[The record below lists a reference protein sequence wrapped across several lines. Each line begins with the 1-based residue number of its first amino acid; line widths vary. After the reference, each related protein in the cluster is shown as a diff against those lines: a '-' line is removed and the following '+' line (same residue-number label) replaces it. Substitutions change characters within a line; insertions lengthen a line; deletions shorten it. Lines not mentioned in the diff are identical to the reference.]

1 MTRVVRILTRWLGIL
16 AGFVPSGVRSV
27 WATIPAQLA
36 VYILRRLVGI
46 LVAAAAIIAVGYV
59 LMFYAPGPGPGA
71 PAVLGAALGALAAR
85 HPRIYDGVM
94 AMFQARYGYA
104 HPLYN
109 QVAQYVW
116 HSLTFNF
123 GTSYEH
129 PGIPVLS
136 QVSHALPITCELA
149 VGALV
154 LGLLVGVPL
163 GVVGLK
169 RNTRTDRLLASLSLS
184 GQAIPSFLLAALLIL
199 FFGAVMPHI
208 LPVQGWGH
216 TNQFVLP
223 LFAVGVANIALV
235 TRFTR
240 SALIEAMRQDYMRT
254 AEAKGVSYRH
264 RVLKHGVKNALV
276 ALIPVVGPTFAYTL
290 ISTVWVENVFAIPGM
305 GTLLAHAFLFED
317 TPVSVVAVYILA
329 ALVLLVNLCIDL
341 ARMVLD
347 PRVRLGVPA
356 PQGGQEIRDPSP

>member
-1 MTRVVRILTRWLGIL
+1 M
-16 AGFVPSGVRSV
+16 
-27 WATIPAQLA
+27 
-36 VYILRRLVGI
+36 
-46 LVAAAAIIAVGYV
+46 
-59 LMFYAPGPGPGA
+59 
-71 PAVLGAALGALAAR
+71 
-85 HPRIYDGVM
+85 
-94 AMFQARYGYA
+94 
-104 HPLYN
+104 
-109 QVAQYVW
+109 
-116 HSLTFNF
+116 
-123 GTSYEH
+123 
-129 PGIPVLS
+129 
-136 QVSHALPITCELA
+136 
-149 VGALV
+149 GALV